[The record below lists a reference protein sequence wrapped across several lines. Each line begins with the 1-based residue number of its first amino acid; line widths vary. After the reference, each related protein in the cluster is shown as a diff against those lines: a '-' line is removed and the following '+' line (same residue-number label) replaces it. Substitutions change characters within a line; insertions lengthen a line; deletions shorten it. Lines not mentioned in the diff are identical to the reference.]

1 MNQARSS
8 EEKLSVVA
16 GGPTH
21 WLQERLGVIKPGAP
35 NLARRAE
42 FSILLTWVP
51 LLVLSAAQGL
61 AIGGEVRLPFLYD
74 FAA

>member
-1 MNQARSS
+1 
-8 EEKLSVVA
+8 
-16 GGPTH
+16 
-21 WLQERLGVIKPGAP
+21 VIKPGAP